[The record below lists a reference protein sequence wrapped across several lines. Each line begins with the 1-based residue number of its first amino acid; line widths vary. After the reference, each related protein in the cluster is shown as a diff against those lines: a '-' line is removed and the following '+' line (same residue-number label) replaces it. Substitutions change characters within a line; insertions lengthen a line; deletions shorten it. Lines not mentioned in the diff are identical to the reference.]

1 MRCQKLMMAVCCA
14 IRVTNAAVKLVER
27 RHAICSSSPPPFI
40 ACRVKCGG
48 STHTHTQH
56 THAQTD
62 THTYTSLL
70 NVISTQ
76 GINLLIAT
84 IAGVINVM
92 ATTPL
97 WVVGARLATQRK
109 KAIVSKQKDAK
120 SDIESSGA
128 PLKQASAVADK
139 VPYKGV
145 NDTISRIYN
154 EEGWMALWKGVG
166 PSLILVSNPSIQF
179 VTYEK
184 VRAFAESRAIA
195 QNRQLNAL
203 EFFCLGA
210 IAKAVATVLTYPLQ
224 VAQSKLR
231 VDKGKQAGG
240 AEAKGYTGTLD
251 VLNQI
256 IAYVRGAGGAERW
269 DLAIP

>member
-1 MRCQKLMMAVCCA
+1 M
-14 IRVTNAAVKLVER
+14 
-27 RHAICSSSPPPFI
+27 
-40 ACRVKCGG
+40 
-48 STHTHTQH
+48 
-56 THAQTD
+56 
-62 THTYTSLL
+62 
-70 NVISTQ
+70 
-76 GINLLIAT
+76 IAT

-128 PLKQASAVADK
+128 PLKQASAVAEK

-256 IAYVRGAGGAERW
+256 IAYVRGSGAAAEWW
-269 DLAIP
+269 DLAIPQTLCVSSVYGVSCVFGRPLYAMSEARSLATLFLVVRLDGMRRAVPLFL